1 MKGRLPLPTET
12 KKLRGT
18 YQANKE
24 NMSAV
29 SYAPLHRLDPPA
41 DVAQNPLA
49 KEIWERLVALF
60 TAEKVL
66 TAADSHALELLCLS
80 WATYKNAYRQILAE
94 GLTVEDVRT
103 SRDGKSL
110 LKTVKRHPSLTT
122 LKEAQAEFRQMI
134 AHFGMT
140 PATRRKV
147 YSMKGDM
154 GDPLEELRKK
164 IHRARN

>member
-24 NMSAV
+24 NLSAV
-29 SYAPLHRLDPPA
+29 EYAPLHRLDPPA

-80 WATYKNAYRQILAE
+80 WAIFKECHRQIQRE
-94 GLTVEDVRT
+94 GLTVEDVRA
-103 SRDGKSL
+103 SRDAKSL
-110 LKTVKRHPSLTT
+110 LKTVKRHPSLAT
-122 LKEAQAEFRQMI
+122 LKEAQAEFRQLLP
-134 AHFGMT
+134 HFGMT

-147 YSMKGDM
+147 SSMKDDA
-154 GDPLEELRKK
+154 GDPLEELRKE
-164 IHRARN
+164 IHRVRN